1 MLFRIIFIIICLSI
15 FLWAGYRIGNFDQ
28 KTTKSERV
36 TWSIIILLFTAL
48 LVALVIDN

>member
-1 MLFRIIFIIICLSI
+1 MLFRIIFLIVCLVI

-36 TWSIIILLFTAL
+36 IWSIIILLFTAL
-48 LVALVIDN
+48 LVTLVVDN